1 MQETLVFDVET
12 LYILIVLN
20 FFRIA
25 FFNGR
30 FGQFGAIR
38 VEYNQNGHLS
48 YRTLKSSLKF
58 LRFFFKIQADS
69 FRRRGGWAH
78 STSSV

>member
-48 YRTLKSSLKF
+48 YRTLKK
-58 LRFFFKIQADS
+58 FFKIFAFFLLFFFYGNSD
-69 FRRRGGWAH
+69 R
-78 STSSV
+78 T

>member
-1 MQETLVFDVET
+1 MQEALVFDVET

-48 YRTLKSSLKF
+48 YRT
-58 LRFFFKIQADS
+58 
-69 FRRRGGWAH
+69 
-78 STSSV
+78 